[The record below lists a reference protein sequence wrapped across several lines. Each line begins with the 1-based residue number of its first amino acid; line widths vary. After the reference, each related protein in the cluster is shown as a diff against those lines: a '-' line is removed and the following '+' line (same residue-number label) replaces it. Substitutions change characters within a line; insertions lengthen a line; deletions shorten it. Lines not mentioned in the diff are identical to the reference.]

1 MVLRQSQLLINSI
14 NRDSPATSSTSNF
27 WITPVQPVFDVV
39 KIELRAA
46 IIEDGIYN
54 VTTDNNRFGI
64 YTSLDDF
71 TAMVE
76 IALPPAYY
84 DPSTLANTLLNTI
97 NKALITPSGEAIN
110 NVSINTNT
118 DVLYMESTSIGFILN
133 FVDPRF
139 YGAAALLGFNPGNF
153 YNSSTVLTSGGLVA
167 VGIGY
172 SGAIIKPTV
181 GATNGIQSPKKIT
194 LKSYDYVLLQSSKLG
209 NRITSAAGFGA
220 FALIP
225 LFAGDNAPFISNTT
239 SFIDATYFIQKTKLD
254 RIDVNIV
261 DATGL
266 PVNLQG
272 NNVSLLFDIVQD
284 IA

>member
-14 NRDSPATSSTSNF
+14 NRDSPQTSSTSNF
-27 WITPVQPVFDVV
+27 WITPVMPVFDVV

-54 VTTDNNRFGI
+54 VTTDNNRFGL
-64 YTSLDDF
+64 YTSLDGF
-71 TAMVE
+71 NMMTE
-76 IALPPAYY
+76 IAIPPAYY
-84 DPSTLANTLLNTI
+84 DPSTLAKTILNTI
-97 NKALITPSGEAIN
+97 NKSVTTPSGEAIN

-118 DVLYMESTSIGFILN
+118 DVLYIESTSLGFILN
-133 FVDPRF
+133 FVDTRF
-139 YGAAALLGFNPGNF
+139 WGAATLLGFNAGNF
-153 YNSSTVLTSGGLVA
+153 YNSSTVLTSGQQPVGL
-167 VGIGY
+167 GY
-172 SGAIIKPTV
+172 TGQIQKPAV
-181 GATNGIQSPKKIT
+181 GATNGLQSPSKIT
-194 LKSYDYVLLQSSKLG
+194 LRSYDYVLLQSSKLG

-225 LFAGDNAPFISNTT
+225 LYAGDNAPFISNTT
-239 SFIDATYFIQKTKLD
+239 SFIDSTYFIQKTKLD
-254 RIDVNIV
+254 RIDIAIV
-261 DATGL
+261 DAQGL